1 MRFLAIIFSAVLQL
15 CFLTSPVL
23 AQENKEKLA
32 QIQEFKNDLE
42 SCEKRMWDTLRQKYD
57 GLSQDNTPDR
67 QIVINKITCY
77 EAVGNKVIDTFYSHT
92 NEEMKKNF
100 GTYIKAAAVFYGNLN
115 NHNIACYNPDPNPS
129 KKRFCG
135 TIALDF
141 AVSDQ
146 EEIVEKAIMD
156 MLNYTESFYK

>member
-1 MRFLAIIFSAVLQL
+1 MK
-15 CFLTSPVL
+15 FLTLIVLSTLSVFFTPSLVL

-92 NEEMKKNF
+92 HKS
-100 GTYIKAAAVFYGNLN
+100 
-115 NHNIACYNPDPNPS
+115 CS
-129 KKRFCG
+129 
-135 TIALDF
+135 
-141 AVSDQ
+141 
-146 EEIVEKAIMD
+146 
-156 MLNYTESFYK
+156 SFLWEPQ

>member
-67 QIVINKITCY
+67 QIVINKITCD
-77 EAVGNKVIDTFYSHT
+77 EVVGNKVIDTFYSHT

-100 GTYIKAAAVFYGNLN
+100 DTYIKAAAVFYGNLN
-115 NHNIACYNPDPNPS
+115 NYNIGCYNPDPNPS

>member
-92 NEEMKKNF
+92 NEEMKKKF
-100 GTYIKAAAVFYGNLN
+100 DTLIRAFSVFYGDLYAYNA
-115 NHNIACYNPDPNPS
+115 ACYNPDPDN
-129 KKRFCG
+129 FQICG
-135 TIALDF
+135 NIALDF
-141 AVSDQ
+141 SASASTEFVKNTVI
-146 EEIVEKAIMD
+146 E

>member
-42 SCEKRMWDTLRQKYD
+42 SCEKRTWDTLRQKYD

-67 QIVINKITCY
+67 QIVINEITCY
-77 EAVGNKVIDTFYSHT
+77 KVVGNKVIDTFYSHT
-92 NEEMKKNF
+92 NEEMKKKF
-100 GTYIKAAAVFYGNLN
+100 DTLIRAFSVFYGDLYAYN
-115 NHNIACYNPDPNPS
+115 ATCYNPDPDN
-129 KKRFCG
+129 FQICG
-135 TIALDF
+135 NIALDF
-141 AVSDQ
+141 ATAADDNFV
-146 EEIVEKAIMD
+146 KNTIMD

>member
-67 QIVINKITCY
+67 QIVINEITCY
-77 EAVGNKVIDTFYSHT
+77 EIVGNKVIDTFYSHT
-92 NEEMKKNF
+92 NEEMKKKF
-100 GTYIKAAAVFYGNLN
+100 DTLIRAFSVFYGDLYAYN
-115 NHNIACYNPDPNPS
+115 ATCYNPGPKNR
-129 KKRFCG
+129 KICG
-135 TIALDF
+135 NISLDF
-141 AVSDQ
+141 ATAADDNFV
-146 EEIVEKAIMD
+146 KNTIMD

>member
-15 CFLTSPVL
+15 CFLTSSVQ

-42 SCEKRMWDTLRQKYD
+42 SCEKRTWDTLRQKYD

-67 QIVINKITCY
+67 QIVINEITCY

-92 NEEMKKNF
+92 NEEMKKKF
-100 GTYIKAAAVFYGNLN
+100 DTLIRAFSVFYGELYAYNA
-115 NHNIACYNPDPNPS
+115 ACYNPGPKNR
-129 KKRFCG
+129 KICG
-135 TIALDF
+135 NIALDF
-141 AVSDQ
+141 ATAADDNFVKNT
-146 EEIVEKAIMD
+146 VMD